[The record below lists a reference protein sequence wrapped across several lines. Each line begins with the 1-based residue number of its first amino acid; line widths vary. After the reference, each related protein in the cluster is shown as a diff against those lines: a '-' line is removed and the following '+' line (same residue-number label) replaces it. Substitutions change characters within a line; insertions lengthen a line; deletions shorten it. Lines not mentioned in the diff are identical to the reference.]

1 MMVHH
6 HHQAFSKLVQLLLA
20 VHLLAGHAD
29 PALPPNGPTMGPY
42 ALSPLRGGRHD
53 GPAVSSVE
61 TTRAVLR
68 SSARLQQQATEPS
81 LAAPPGKGTS
91 KKGRARAGTAAV
103 PPAKEVTHEMP
114 CAIESPFFFGA
125 GRMKKWRGC
134 CTSADDL
141 LAQLVRH
148 FGLDDA
154 TAAGSGEHGS
164 VLLQFHD
171 SELMEYIDLEDSS
184 WQDFRTQVL
193 TLASPPRPLSRSLSQ
208 NTPPLLSFRPIALS
222 LSLTLP
228 LSSWPFNISIKFL
241 ACCAPFS
248 HLLARL
254 LARECVRVRTRML
267 SLSCRFLVVSFTLS
281 RSFPLPPP
289 PSCSVSVSHT
299 YTCNTHRPLSK
310 SASCLARLPDVK
322 YPGRQQRQRRT
333 KKRARW
339 RIRPKRLTP
348 VHAEK
353 FPARLLCSSSS
364 SSSWVA
370 HYGAQLGRARKNR

>member
-1 MMVHH
+1 MRVQARFLDRGSASGLGEQNAILQIAGQQCVDPLKARRCTMMVHH
-6 HHQAFSKLVQLLLA
+6 HHQAFSKLVRLLMA
-20 VHLLAGHAD
+20 VHLLAGHAT

-53 GPAVSSVE
+53 GPPVSSVE

-68 SSARLQQQATEPS
+68 SSARLRQQATEPS
-81 LAAPPGKGTS
+81 LVAPPGKGTS
-91 KKGRARAGTAAV
+91 KKGRGRAGTAAV

-154 TAAGSGEHGS
+154 TAAGSGGHGS

-184 WQDFRTQVL
+184 WQDFRTQVP

-208 NTPPLLSFRPIALS
+208 NTPPLLSFRPIAFS

-228 LSSWPFNISIKFL
+228 LSSRPFNISIKFL

-248 HLLARL
+248 QSLARS
-254 LARECVRVRTRML
+254 LARSCVRVRTRML
-267 SLSCRFLVVSFTLS
+267 SLSCRFLVVSFSLS
-281 RSFPLPPP
+281 YAPSLSLLPPP
-289 PSCSVSVSHT
+289 ALSLSHIH
-299 YTCNTHRPLSK
+299 THITHTDHCQNPHHALR
-310 SASCLARLPDVK
+310 D
-322 YPGRQQRQRRT
+322 YRT
-333 KKRARW
+333 
-339 RIRPKRLTP
+339 
-348 VHAEK
+348 
-353 FPARLLCSSSS
+353 
-364 SSSWVA
+364 
-370 HYGAQLGRARKNR
+370 